1 MVRTMSRG
9 KGQVLTNY
17 LPGKTFDFE
26 KVATISRVTDIRGV
40 QKDKDLNLSVVLPKI
55 AGNARAWLP
64 DYRKIL
70 RDDVLDDP
78 SRFVLLDP
86 NSVQAEMFPKVF
98 WCQNPRCNRVFDYGH
113 SEGLPKRNCRACNTG
128 KLTQLRFV
136 QIHQCGAIEPL
147 IPPRC
152 DRCHTNNKMAL
163 DTRGSERISNFRW
176 VCRGCGERK
185 GVFGWYCQHCAWPD
199 GGGDAKRMK
208 PVVHRTGSAFYAH
221 TATLLNIPD
230 QRLGT
235 FFEEVSDYWQSV
247 AAAVFLNIPEV
258 HGRKLTEFV
267 EDSARVGSKVDDG
280 LSGADL
286 DELLKADGDDEN
298 LTAEKLMERLQARRN
313 SRREERQS
321 SSASGIA
328 EALRKRTGVSTE
340 SWRTAGQE
348 MLEAVMPRETG
359 NLHDLLPTERATEG
373 PEAADSARRM
383 GIANLNLIEDFPIV
397 TTTYG
402 FSRVDYKPNQCWLN
416 PFPPKKEHDGKYPIF
431 VDQVQA
437 DAILFRLDASRVV
450 RWLERNG
457 QTVDLP
463 NGERKYAEPA
473 FFVELFDEV
482 PLRQTLKEDM
492 AVSRMVF
499 GLLHTVCHLFVKNAA
514 VLCGME
520 RNSLA
525 EYVLPRALTSA
536 VYCNHRSG
544 ATIGALTALYEQSLA
559 EWLDAVRDAQR
570 CVYDP
575 VCKRR
580 EGSCHACTHLAETSC
595 SYFNLNLGR
604 AFLFGGSDPVLGEL
618 TVGFFDPSLE
628 GTGDV
633 GRA

>member
-1 MVRTMSRG
+1 MARTMSRG

-26 KVATISRVTDIRGV
+26 KVSTISRVTDIRGV
-40 QKDKDLNLSVVLPKI
+40 QKDEDLNLRAVLPKI
-55 AGNARAWLP
+55 AEAARAWHP
-64 DYRKIL
+64 DYRKVL

-78 SRFVLLDP
+78 KRFVLLDP
-86 NSVQAEMFPKVF
+86 NAVQAEMFPRVF
-98 WCQNPRCNRVFDYGH
+98 WCQNPRCNRVFDYGN
-113 SEGLPKRNCRACNTG
+113 SESLPKPSCRACKTG

-147 IPPRC
+147 TPPRC
-152 DRCHTNNKMAL
+152 DRCHHNNKMAL

-176 VCRGCGERK
+176 VCRGCGQRK
-185 GVFGWYCQHCAWPD
+185 GVFGWYCQHCSWPD
-199 GGGDAKRMK
+199 GSGDAKRMK
-208 PVVHRTGSAFYAH
+208 PVVHRTGSSFYAH
-221 TATLLNIPD
+221 KVTLLNIPD
-230 QRLGT
+230 KRLGT
-235 FFEEVSDYWQSV
+235 FFDEVSDWQSI
-247 AAAVFLNIPEV
+247 AAAVFLDIPEV
-258 HGRKLTEFV
+258 SGRKLTEFV
-267 EDSARVGSKVDDG
+267 EDSARVWPRVDDG
-280 LSGADL
+280 LSADL
-286 DELLKADGDDEN
+286 DEIMAEAASLTGEEMAARIRALK
-298 LTAEKLMERLQARRN
+298 ERRQEE
-313 SRREERQS
+313 SRL

-328 EALRKRTGVSTE
+328 EALRKRTGVSVE
-340 SWRTAGQE
+340 NWKTAGQE

-359 NLHDLLPTERATEG
+359 DPHDLLPTGAATKF
-373 PEAADSARRM
+373 PKAAAIARRM
-383 GIANLNLIEDFPIV
+383 GMTDLSLIEDFPIV

-416 PFPPKKEHDGKYPIF
+416 PFPQKQEHDGKYPIF

-437 DAILFRLDASRVV
+437 DAVLFRLDAGRVV

-457 QTVDLP
+457 QTVSLP
-463 NGERKYAEPA
+463 GGERKYAESA
-473 FFVELFDEV
+473 FFVKLFNDA
-482 PLRQTLKEDM
+482 PLRQTLKADR
-492 AVSRMVF
+492 AAARMVF
-499 GLLHTVCHLFVKNAA
+499 GLLHTICHLYVKNAA

-559 EWLDAVRDAQR
+559 EWLDAVRDAHR

-604 AFLFGGSDPVLGEL
+604 AFLFGGADPQLGEISI
-618 TVGFFDPSLE
+618 GFFDPSLD
-628 GTGDV
+628 GSSD
-633 GRA
+633 A

>member
-40 QKDKDLNLSVVLPKI
+40 QKDKDLNISIVLPKI
-55 AGNARAWLP
+55 AEYARAWLP
-64 DYRKIL
+64 DYRKVL
-70 RDDVLDDP
+70 RDDVLNDP

-98 WCQNPRCNRVFDYGH
+98 WCQNPGCNRVFDYGH
-113 SEGLPKRNCRACNTG
+113 SESLPKRNCHACKTG

-147 IPPRC
+147 VPPRC
-152 DRCHTNNKMAL
+152 ARCHTNNKMAL

-176 VCRGCGERK
+176 VCRGCGDRK
-185 GVFGWYCQHCAWPD
+185 RVFGWYCQHCAWPD
-199 GGGDAKRMK
+199 GDSDAKRMK
-208 PVVHRTGSAFYAH
+208 PVVHRSGSAFYAH

-230 QRLGT
+230 KRLGT
-235 FFEEVSDYWQSV
+235 FFEEVSEWQSV
-247 AAAVFLNIPEV
+247 AAAVFLDIPEV

-286 DELLKADGDDEN
+286 DELLKVDGDDED
-298 LTAEKLMERLQARRN
+298 LTTEKLMERLQARRS

-328 EALRKRTGVSTE
+328 EALQKRTGVSIE
-340 SWRTAGQE
+340 DWKTAGQE

-359 NLHDLLPTERATEG
+359 NPHDLLPTLEATEY
-373 PEAADSARRM
+373 PKAADSARRM
-383 GIANLNLIEDFPIV
+383 GIANLSLIEDFPIV
-397 TTTYG
+397 STTYG

-457 QTVDLP
+457 QTVSLP

-473 FFVELFDEV
+473 FFVELFDEA

-492 AVSRMVF
+492 AVARMVF

-604 AFLFGGSDPVLGEL
+604 DFLFGGSDPELGEL
-618 TVGFFDPSLE
+618 PVGFFDPSLE
-628 GTGDV
+628 DTGDD

>member
-40 QKDKDLNLSVVLPKI
+40 QKDKDLNLSIVLPKI
-55 AGNARAWLP
+55 AEYARAWLP
-64 DYRKIL
+64 DYRKVL
-70 RDDVLDDP
+70 RDDVLNDP

-86 NSVQAEMFPKVF
+86 NSVQAELFPKVF
-98 WCQNPRCNRVFDYGH
+98 WCQNPGCNRVFDYGH
-113 SEGLPKRNCRACNTG
+113 SESLPKRNCHACKTG

-147 IPPRC
+147 TPPRC
-152 DRCHTNNKMAL
+152 DRCHKNNKMAL
-163 DTRGSERISNFRW
+163 DTRGSERISNFMW
-176 VCRGCGERK
+176 VCRGCGDRK
-185 GVFGWYCQHCAWPD
+185 SVFGWYCQHCAWPD
-199 GGGDAKRMK
+199 GGSDAKRMK
-208 PVVHRTGSAFYAH
+208 PVVHRSGSAFYAH

-230 QRLGT
+230 KRLGT
-235 FFEEVSDYWQSV
+235 FFEEVSEWQSV
-247 AAAVFLNIPEV
+247 AAAVFLDIPEV

-267 EDSARVGSKVDDG
+267 EDSARVGSKMDDG

-286 DELLKADGDDEN
+286 DELLKADGDDED
-298 LTAEKLMERLQARRN
+298 LTTEKLMERLQARRS

-328 EALRKRTGVSTE
+328 EALQKRTGVSIE
-340 SWRTAGQE
+340 DWKTAGQE

-359 NLHDLLPTERATEG
+359 SPHDLLPTLEATEY
-373 PEAADSARRM
+373 PKAADSARRM
-383 GIANLNLIEDFPIV
+383 GIANLSLIEDFPIV
-397 TTTYG
+397 STTYG

-457 QTVDLP
+457 QTVYLP

-473 FFVELFDEV
+473 FFVKLFDEA

-492 AVSRMVF
+492 AVARMVF

-544 ATIGALTALYEQSLA
+544 ATIGALTALYDQSLA
-559 EWLDAVRDAQR
+559 EWLDAVRDSFR

-604 AFLFGGSDPVLGEL
+604 AFLFGGSDPELGEL
-618 TVGFFDPSLE
+618 PVGFFDPSLE
-628 GTGDV
+628 DTGDV

>member
-1 MVRTMSRG
+1 
-9 KGQVLTNY
+9 VLTNY

-40 QKDKDLNLSVVLPKI
+40 QKDKDLDLSVMLPTI
-55 AGNARAWLP
+55 ADDARAWLP

-70 RDDVLDDP
+70 RDDVLVDP

-113 SEGLPKRNCRACNTG
+113 SERLPERICSACKTG
-128 KLTQLRFV
+128 RLAQLRFV

-152 DRCHTNNKMAL
+152 DRCHKNNKMAL

-185 GVFGWYCQHCAWPD
+185 GVFGWYCQHCSWPD
-199 GGGDAKRMK
+199 GGSDAKRMK

-230 QRLGT
+230 KRLGT
-235 FFEEVSDYWQSV
+235 FFDEVSDWQSV
-247 AAAVFLNIPEV
+247 AAAVFLGIPEV
-258 HGRKLTEFV
+258 QGRKLTEFV
-267 EDSARVGSKVDDG
+267 EDSARVGSKPDDG

-286 DELLKADGDDEN
+286 EEIMADAASLTGEELAARMKALKN
-298 LTAEKLMERLQARRN
+298 RRQ
-313 SRREERQS
+313 EERAS

-328 EALRKRTGVSTE
+328 EALRKRTGVSVA

-348 MLEAVMPRETG
+348 MLEAVMPQESG
-359 NLHDLLPTERATEG
+359 NPQDLLPIEGATEF
-373 PEAADSARRM
+373 PEAAGSARRM
-383 GIANLNLIEDFPIV
+383 GVANLSLIEDFPMV
-397 TTTYG
+397 TATYG
-402 FSRVDYKPNQCWLN
+402 FSRVDYKPNRCWLN
-416 PFPPKKEHDGKYPIF
+416 PFPPKREHDGKYPIF

-463 NGERKYAEPA
+463 NGERRYAEPA
-473 FFVELFDEV
+473 FFVELFDDA
-482 PLRQTLKEDM
+482 PLRQTLKEDR
-492 AVSRMVF
+492 ALTRMVF

-525 EYVLPRALTSA
+525 EYVLPRALSAA

-559 EWLDAVRDAQR
+559 EWLDAVRDARR

-575 VCKRR
+575 VCKWR

-604 AFLFGGSDPVLGEL
+604 TFLFGGRDPQLGEL
-618 TVGFFDPSLE
+618 PVGFFDPSLE
-628 GTGDV
+628 NKGDV
-633 GRA
+633 ERA

>member
-1 MVRTMSRG
+1 MTRTMSRG

-26 KVATISRVTDIRGV
+26 KVSTISRVTDIHGV
-40 QKDKDLNLSVVLPKI
+40 QKDEDLNLRVILPKI
-55 AGNARAWLP
+55 AESAKAWHP
-64 DYRKIL
+64 DYRQVL
-70 RDDVLDDP
+70 RDDILADP

-86 NSVQAEMFPKVF
+86 RSVQAEMFPMVF

-113 SEGLPKRNCRACNTG
+113 NDSLPKPTCRACKTG

-136 QIHQCGAIEPL
+136 QIHQCGEIEPL
-147 IPPRC
+147 TPPRC
-152 DRCHTNNKMAL
+152 DRCHHNKKMAL

-176 VCRGCGERK
+176 VCRGCGDRK
-185 GVFGWYCQHCAWPD
+185 GVFGWYCQHCSWPD
-199 GGGDAKRMK
+199 GGSEAKRMK

-230 QRLGT
+230 KGLAT
-235 FFEEVSDYWQSV
+235 FFDEVQDWQSI
-247 AAAVFLNIPEV
+247 AAAVFLELPEV
-258 HGRKLTEFV
+258 AGRKLSEFV
-267 EDSARVGSKVDDG
+267 EDSAQVGSEVDDG

-286 DELLKADGDDEN
+286 DELMALPPKEMAAQMKILRD
-298 LTAEKLMERLQARRN
+298 RRQ
-313 SRREERQS
+313 EERKL
-321 SSASGIA
+321 SSASGIS
-328 EALRKRTGVSTE
+328 EALRKHTGVPVE
-340 SWRTAGQE
+340 DWKTAGQE

-359 NLHDLLPTERATEG
+359 NLHDLLPSGGGSEFPVAAT
-373 PEAADSARRM
+373 AARGM
-383 GIANLNLIEDFPIV
+383 GLTNLSLIEDFPIV
-397 TTTYG
+397 TATYG

-416 PFPPKKEHDGKYPIF
+416 PFPQKQEHDGKYPIF

-457 QTVDLP
+457 QTVNLSS
-463 NGERKYAEPA
+463 GERTYAEPA
-473 FFVELFDEV
+473 FFVKLFDDA
-482 PLRQTLKEDM
+482 PLRQTLKADR
-492 AVSRMVF
+492 AAARMVF
-499 GLLHTVCHLFVKNAA
+499 GLLHTICHLLVKNAA
-514 VLCGME
+514 VLCGIE

-559 EWLDAVRDAQR
+559 EWLDTVRDAYR

-580 EGSCHACTHLAETSC
+580 VGSCHACTHLAETSC

-604 AFLFGGSDPVLGEL
+604 AFLFGGTDPELGDL
-618 TVGFFDPSLE
+618 PVGFFDSSLDDMS
-628 GTGDV
+628 DV
-633 GRA
+633 RRA